1 MVRLEVFCHCKEISF
16 SPQVRLWERRYL
28 MPGFWSAESRAARD
42 DKTFAFLGKL
52 SNGVDMAKDHGEDA
66 ECAVE
71 SATNPSENTEA
82 TTTEGSTLAED
93 LLARCQSLLK
103 ELEDFRKFVTEQTL
117 EPEPAVDIHKFQTS
131 VSTEHKSL
139 QKLADAD
146 LTAEKTIHTLRSSN
160 LPFYAAIWDAAKA
173 SKSLVTFGKRFY
185 WDNRPTRD
193 SKKAAEKR
201 CALVD
206 IVAHDGEEWIKVSTV
221 TRSRLSLE
229 IAKAKW
235 EAADS
240 SSEDAEQ
247 ENANSASD
255 EDDINRIE
263 LVRVADDLL
272 RASQAHRIHYK
283 HPRIRF
289 VLPKISS
296 SPPPELLP
304 ILERIRSTGAVVD
317 LGDQNASNG
326 LLKEGVFPRLLPSPH
341 PPLTDTL
348 NIDCTILLALVS
360 DLSHTANHPILP
372 NYNSAITRQIEMETR
387 DHLLPSSLWPAM
399 AGKNLVC
406 THEAAK
412 RMKEIVDTIGM
423 PNEKARTELLLDDG
437 PARSGRHLREAFANY
452 SDHAIPPSWGLPI
465 RVVQA
470 EVSDYDIRNAIQKA
484 VLPPVAMQVAAQLTD
499 INRSVFMYGWMESVT
514 TVSSNRTVAK
524 QVEVI
529 VEKDS
534 QSAVGPEIWL
544 REPAR
549 SLLGKEKE
557 RRK

>member
-1 MVRLEVFCHCKEISF
+1 MVEDYS
-16 SPQVRLWERRYL
+16 SD
-28 MPGFWSAESRAARD
+28 AES
-42 DKTFAFLGKL
+42 
-52 SNGVDMAKDHGEDA
+52 M
-66 ECAVE
+66 VE
-71 SATNPSENTEA
+71 RTTIGSKNTES
-82 TTTEGSTLAED
+82 TSTEGVTLAED
-93 LLARCQSLLK
+93 LLARCQSLLN
-103 ELEDFRKFVTEQTL
+103 ELKDFRKFVTEQRL
-117 EPEPAVDIHKFQTS
+117 ERESAVDLHKFQTS
-131 VSTEHKSL
+131 ITTEHKSL
-139 QKLADAD
+139 QKLADSD

-173 SKSLVTFGKRFY
+173 SKALVTFGKRFY

-206 IVAHDGEEWIKVSTV
+206 IVAYDGEEWIKVSTV
-221 TRSRLSLE
+221 TGNRLSLE

-240 SSEDAEQ
+240 SSEDEEQ
-247 ENANSASD
+247 ENVNSASD
-255 EDDINRIE
+255 EDDIDRIE

-304 ILERIRSTGAVVD
+304 VLERIRSTGAIID
-317 LGDQNASNG
+317 LGDHNASNG
-326 LLKEGVFPRLLPSPH
+326 LLKGVFFPRLLPSPH

-372 NYNSAITRQIEMETR
+372 SYNPAITRQIEIETR
-387 DHLLPSSLWPAM
+387 EHLLPSSLWPAM
-399 AGKNLVC
+399 AGKDLVC

-423 PNEKARTELLLDDG
+423 PNEKARTELLLDNG
-437 PARSGRHLREAFANY
+437 PARSGRDLREAFAKY
-452 SDHAIPPSWGLPI
+452 SDHAIPPSWSLPI
-465 RVVQA
+465 RIVQA
-470 EVSDYDIRNAIQKA
+470 EVAEHDIRNAIQGA
-484 VLPPVAMQVAAQLTD
+484 TLPPVALQVADQLTD
-499 INRSVFMYGWMESVT
+499 INRSVFMYGWIDSMT

-524 QVEVI
+524 QIESI
-529 VEKDS
+529 VEKCG
-534 QSAVGPEIWL
+534 QGAVGPEIWL

>member
-1 MVRLEVFCHCKEISF
+1 M
-16 SPQVRLWERRYL
+16 
-28 MPGFWSAESRAARD
+28 AEYNDSD
-42 DKTFAFLGKL
+42 
-52 SNGVDMAKDHGEDA
+52 
-66 ECAVE
+66 VE
-71 SATNPSENTEA
+71 SVVESFIKDS
-82 TTTEGSTLAED
+82 TTSTKTASTEGSALAED
-93 LLARCQSLLK
+93 LLARCQSLLN
-103 ELEDFRKFVTEQTL
+103 ELEDFRKFVTEQRS
-117 EPEPAVDIHKFQTS
+117 EQEPAVDIHKFQTS
-131 VSTEHKSL
+131 IATEHKSL
-139 QKLADAD
+139 QKLANAD

-173 SKSLVTFGKRFY
+173 SKALVTFGKRFY

-193 SKKAAEKR
+193 SKKAPEKR

-206 IVAHDGEEWIKVSTV
+206 IVAHDGEEWIKVSTI
-221 TRSRLSLE
+221 TGSRLSLE

-240 SSEDAEQ
+240 SSEDEEQ
-247 ENANSASD
+247 ESGNSTSD
-255 EDDINRIE
+255 EDNLDRIE
-263 LVRVADDLL
+263 LVKVADDLL

-283 HPRIRF
+283 HPRVRF

-304 ILERIRSTGAVVD
+304 ILERIRSTGAVIH
-317 LGDQNASNG
+317 LGDQDASHG
-326 LLKEGVFPRLLPSPH
+326 LLKEVVFPSLLPSLH
-341 PPLTDTL
+341 PPLTNTL

-372 NYNSAITRQIEMETR
+372 GYNSAITRQIEMETR
-387 DHLLPSSLWPAM
+387 EHLLPSSLWPAM
-399 AGKNLVC
+399 AGKMLVC

-412 RMKEIVDTIGM
+412 RMKEIVNTIGM
-423 PNEKARTELLLDDG
+423 PNERARTELLLDDG
-437 PARSGRHLREAFANY
+437 PARSGRDLRDEFAKY

-465 RVVQA
+465 RIVQA
-470 EVSDYDIRNAIQKA
+470 EVLEYNIRSAIQGTM
-484 VLPPVAMQVAAQLTD
+484 LPPVALQVANQLTD
-499 INRSVFMYGWMESVT
+499 INRSVFMYGWMQSIT

-524 QVEVI
+524 QVESI
-529 VEKDS
+529 VEKDGHG
-534 QSAVGPEIWL
+534 AVGPEIWL

>member
-1 MVRLEVFCHCKEISF
+1 MRLETAKSLVLFGQLSTG
-16 SPQVRLWERRYL
+16 VN
-28 MPGFWSAESRAARD
+28 MAEDYDS
-42 DKTFAFLGKL
+42 
-52 SNGVDMAKDHGEDA
+52 DA
-66 ECAVE
+66 ENVVDRISVG
-71 SATNPSENTEA
+71 SANTEA
-82 TTTEGSTLAED
+82 TPTEGSTLAED

-103 ELEDFRKFVTEQTL
+103 ELEDFRKFVAEQSL
-117 EPEPAVDIHKFQTS
+117 EQEPAVDIHKFQTS
-131 VSTEHKSL
+131 ITTEHKSL

-173 SKSLVTFGKRFY
+173 SKALVTFGKRFY

-206 IVAHDGEEWIKVSTV
+206 IVAHDGEEWIKVSTI
-221 TRSRLSLE
+221 TGSRLSLE

-235 EAADS
+235 EVADS
-240 SSEDAEQ
+240 SSEDEEQ
-247 ENANSASD
+247 ENKNSTSD
-255 EDDINRIE
+255 EDDIDRIE
-263 LVRVADDLL
+263 LVKVADDLL

-289 VLPKISS
+289 VLPKIPS

-304 ILERIRSTGAVVD
+304 ILERIRSTGAVLD
-317 LGDQNASNG
+317 LGNQSSSNG
-326 LLKEGVFPRLLPSPH
+326 ILREGVFPRLLPSPH
-341 PPLTDTL
+341 PPLTNTL

-372 NYNSAITRQIEMETR
+372 NYNSAITRQIEMETQE
-387 DHLLPSSLWPAM
+387 HLLPSSLWPAM
-399 AGKNLVC
+399 ASKDLVC
-406 THEAAK
+406 TREAAK

-423 PNEKARTELLLDDG
+423 PNERARTELLLGDG
-437 PARSGRHLREAFANY
+437 PARSGRDLREAFVKY
-452 SDHAIPPSWGLPI
+452 SDHAIPPCWALPI
-465 RVVQA
+465 RIVQA
-470 EVSDYDIRNAIQKA
+470 QVSEYDIRNAIQGA
-484 VLPPVAMQVAAQLTD
+484 ALPPIALQVADQLTD
-499 INRSVFMYGWMESVT
+499 INRSVFMYGWLQSMT

-524 QVEVI
+524 QIEGI
-529 VEKDS
+529 VEKCG
-534 QSAVGPEIWL
+534 QGAVGPDIWL

-549 SLLGKEKE
+549 SLLGKEKQ

>member
-1 MVRLEVFCHCKEISF
+1 
-16 SPQVRLWERRYL
+16 
-28 MPGFWSAESRAARD
+28 MPEGYSSDAES
-42 DKTFAFLGKL
+42 
-52 SNGVDMAKDHGEDA
+52 M
-66 ECAVE
+66 VE
-71 SATNPSENTEA
+71 RITIGSANTEPIS
-82 TTTEGSTLAED
+82 TEGSTLAED
-93 LLARCQSLLK
+93 LLARCQSLLN
-103 ELEDFRKFVTEQTL
+103 ELKDFRNFVTEQRL
-117 EPEPAVDIHKFQTS
+117 ERESAVDLHKFQTS
-131 VSTEHKSL
+131 ITTEHKSL
-139 QKLADAD
+139 QKLADSD

-173 SKSLVTFGKRFY
+173 SKALVTFGKRFY
-185 WDNRPTRD
+185 WDSRPTRD

-221 TRSRLSLE
+221 TGSRLSLE

-240 SSEDAEQ
+240 SSEDEEQ
-247 ENANSASD
+247 GNENSNSD

-263 LVRVADDLL
+263 LVKVADDLL

-304 ILERIRSTGAVVD
+304 VLERIRSTGAIID
-317 LGDQNASNG
+317 LGDHNASNG
-326 LLKEGVFPRLLPSPH
+326 LLKRDFFPRLLPSPH
-341 PPLTDTL
+341 PPLTETL

-360 DLSHTANHPILP
+360 DLSHTANHSILP
-372 NYNSAITRQIEMETR
+372 SYNPAITRQIEIETR
-387 DHLLPSSLWPAM
+387 EHLLPSSLWPAM
-399 AGKNLVC
+399 AGKDLIC

-423 PNEKARTELLLDDG
+423 PNEKARTKLLLDNG
-437 PARSGRHLREAFANY
+437 PARSGRDLREAFAKY
-452 SDHAIPPSWGLPI
+452 SDHAIPPSWSLPI
-465 RVVQA
+465 RIVQA
-470 EVSDYDIRNAIQKA
+470 EVAEYDIRNAIQGA
-484 VLPPVAMQVAAQLTD
+484 TLPPVALKVADQLTD
-499 INRSVFMYGWMESVT
+499 INRSVFMYGWIDSMT

-524 QVEVI
+524 QIESI
-529 VEKDS
+529 VEKYG
-534 QSAVGPEIWL
+534 QGAVGPEIWL